1 MVGVETHEPT
11 PIAWIYKNEV
21 DYENVAWFLKKYK
34 KYHYVKETPYS
45 VTFATEPDKNGKVE
59 IVEVMESYFLQFKD
73 K

>member
-1 MVGVETHEPT
+1 M
-11 PIAWIYKNEV
+11 

-59 IVEVMESYFLQFKD
+59 TVEVMESYFFQFKH

>member
-1 MVGVETHEPT
+1 M
-11 PIAWIYKNEV
+11 
-21 DYENVAWFLKKYK
+21 DYENVVWFLKKYK

-59 IVEVMESYFLQFKD
+59 TVEVMESYFFQFKD

>member
-1 MVGVETHEPT
+1 MFIYGGVSF
-11 PIAWIYKNEV
+11 KNSM
-21 DYENVAWFLKKYK
+21 DYENVAWFLKKHK

-59 IVEVMESYFLQFKD
+59 TVEVMESYFLQFKD